1 MPRGDDGT
9 GVIVLQNP
17 DDPIPQPKILLPDG
31 TQVTAEEAATLSAD
45 DDEEDLDDISDLD
58 DPE

>member
-9 GVIVLQNP
+9 GVIVLANP

-31 TQVTAEEAATLSAD
+31 TQVTAEEAATLTAD